1 MIPVSMNSAV
11 PYQTFESRPSFT
23 VLKTAA
29 AALVAIAG
37 LTVFAASL
45 SMAAGEGMLGSMLL
59 LGGVLAFAMLALSSG
74 GRSYLAY
81 EYGYLPHSYH
91 SHVFDHSPRI
101 THVVHRPLVE
111 ETPIYSSRGTAH
123 LGGERVRV
131 GGGHHAR
138 PVFSGAPFRPS
149 GRFDGERV
157 RVGTRR

>member
-11 PYQTFESRPSFT
+11 PYQTFEPRPRFT

-37 LTVFAASL
+37 LAVFAASL
-45 SMAAGEGMLGSMLL
+45 SMAAGEGMLGSILL

-74 GRSYLAY
+74 GRSYSAY
-81 EYGYLPHSYH
+81 EYSYVPQSYH
-91 SHVFDHSPRI
+91 APLFDHSPRI
-101 THVVHRPLVE
+101 THVVHRPLVV
-111 ETPIYSSRGTAH
+111 ETPVYSSRPTVH
-123 LGGERVRV
+123 LSGNRERV
-131 GGGHHAR
+131 GGGHNAR
-138 PVFSGAPFRPS
+138 PFSPEATFRPS